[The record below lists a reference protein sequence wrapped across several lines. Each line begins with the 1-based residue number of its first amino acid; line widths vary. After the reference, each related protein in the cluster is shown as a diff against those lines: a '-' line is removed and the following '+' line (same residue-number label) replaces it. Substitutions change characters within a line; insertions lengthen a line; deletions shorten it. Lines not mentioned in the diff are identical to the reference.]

1 MPDDTA
7 AADWAETPPPNNN
20 NGTIIEENDD
30 EFDDDDYGNTVHSY
44 QRRRHSYHSESD
56 SDGVVT
62 FRHYD
67 NVDHDAAL
75 TIHANQRA

>member
-44 QRRRHSYHSESD
+44 QRRRHSDPSD
-56 SDGVVT
+56 NDEG
-62 FRHYD
+62 RG
-67 NVDHDAAL
+67 
-75 TIHANQRA
+75 